1 MNGHPWIRPY
11 LLTGGRTQT
20 ERQIYLHTL
29 VSVGRDDPAG
39 ALRLSPEARRL
50 YEQARRG
57 PQSLAELSA
66 HCGMPLGVTRVLLE
80 DLATAGQVQI
90 SAGRSGAAGDQRLLQ
105 RVLDGLR
112 QIA

>member
-1 MNGHPWIRPY
+1 MTGHPWIRPY
-11 LLTGGRTQT
+11 LLTGGRTRTRHQLF
-20 ERQIYLHTL
+20 LHTL
-29 VSVGRDDPAG
+29 VSAGRDGPAAPPG
-39 ALRLSPEARRL
+39 LTPEAGRL
-50 YEQARRG
+50 YARARLG
-57 PQSLAELSA
+57 TQSVAELSA

-90 SAGRSGAAGDQRLLQ
+90 SAGRSGAAGDQGLLQ

>member
-1 MNGHPWIRPY
+1 VNGNPWIRPY

-20 ERQIYLHTL
+20 RHQLFLHTL
-29 VSVGRDDPAG
+29 VSVGREDPAASSG
-39 ALRLSPEARRL
+39 LTPEAGRL
-50 YEQARRG
+50 YERARLG
-57 PQSLAELSA
+57 TQSLAELSA

-80 DLATAGQVQI
+80 DLAAAGRVQI
-90 SAGRSGAAGDQRLLQ
+90 SAGRSGAAGDQGLLQ